1 MSLEKSGL
9 GIILLDYRNDTNIS
23 FVSSKEKFSNILKS
37 NKKVFSEV
45 CFDKLSYVIVL
56 SKERTKKKVENIL
69 TFSDNKTV
77 THSTCLTGGTWSPV
91 TLNCRYDP
99 NTLIG
104 KTSLFLLMTNAF

>member
-56 SKERTKKKVENIL
+56 SKERTKKKLRI
-69 TFSDNKTV
+69 F
-77 THSTCLTGGTWSPV
+77 
-91 TLNCRYDP
+91 
-99 NTLIG
+99 
-104 KTSLFLLMTNAF
+104 

>member
-99 NTLIG
+99 HTLIG
-104 KTSLFLLMTNAF
+104 KTSFFFK